1 MKEWCNDIYN
11 RVNQAM
17 SGNENSGKAIEGQV
31 IPANPTPCKSK
42 RLRLS
47 NIKDV
52 RRELATVYKEARTGL
67 IPAQE
72 ATRLVYILISLSNL
86 IKDTELEDRITKLEK
101 LSDKS

>member
-1 MKEWCNDIYN
+1 
-11 RVNQAM
+11 M

-52 RRELATVYKEARTGL
+52 RREMAVIYAEARRGV

-86 IKDTELEDRITKLEK
+86 IKDSELEERISTLEK
-101 LSDKS
+101 NIK